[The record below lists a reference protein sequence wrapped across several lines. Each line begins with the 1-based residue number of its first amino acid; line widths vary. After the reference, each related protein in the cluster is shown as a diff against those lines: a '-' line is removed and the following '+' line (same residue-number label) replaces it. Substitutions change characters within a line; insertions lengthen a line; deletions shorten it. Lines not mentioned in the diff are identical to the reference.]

1 LTASVAAPAAEQET
15 SQTPPAGR
23 RFWFGLGIIT
33 LGALGWRIAYVLM
46 NVGRLQ
52 LNGDASYYHWQA
64 NDIADGKWFIDPVQ
78 LRILG
83 RVTESA
89 FHPPGYVMYLASVS
103 KFIGTSETTH
113 RIASCL
119 LGAGAVFVLG
129 CLARRVFASD
139 VAGWLAAILAAVYAH
154 LWINDE
160 MLMAESMYVLTI
172 SLAILCAYRFWDAPS
187 LTNAVLM
194 GLSTAFAATSRAEAL
209 ALFPLLIIP
218 FAFLRRER
226 SWPERLRL
234 AFAACLAGGLLLA
247 PWFLYNL
254 TRFEHPV
261 LMSNGVGSV
270 LMVANCERDNP
281 DGSRVSTY
289 DGTYAGYWSIQCA
302 LDLDERI
309 DAYFGREEADDLK
322 RELGQIPGTELA
334 VFGDESTHE
343 VAWRAV
349 GMEEMQ
355 RHAGELP
362 KVVVLRVL
370 RMWDLYR
377 PLQNIEPFNSYIEGR
392 GLWQSRLATAQYYP
406 LLGLSI
412 VGLVILRRRRVPI
425 LPFIAVAVSVTL
437 AAAMTF
443 GITRYRASVDAM
455 LPVLAAGAL
464 VTIGR
469 AIMARLDQRRATTTQ
484 RS

>member
-1 LTASVAAPAAEQET
+1 LAASVATPADERDT
-15 SQTPPAGR
+15 SHAPPADR
-23 RFWFGLGIIT
+23 RFWLVLGLIS
-33 LGALGWRIAYVLM
+33 LGALAWRIAYVLM

-89 FHPPGYVMYLASVS
+89 FHPPAYIVYLASVS

-139 VAGWLAAILAAVYAH
+139 MAGWLAAILAAAYAH

-187 LTNAVLM
+187 TMNAALM
-194 GLSTAFAATSRAEAL
+194 GLSTALAAASRAEAF
-209 ALFPLLIIP
+209 ALFPFLVIP
-218 FAFLRRER
+218 FALLRRDN
-226 SWPERLRL
+226 WGERLRVAL
-234 AFAACLAGGLLLA
+234 VACLAGGLLLA
-247 PWFLYNL
+247 PWIAFNL

-261 LMSNGVGSV
+261 LISNGAGSV
-270 LMVANCERDNP
+270 LMVANCERDNA

-309 DAYFGREEADDLK
+309 DAYFPRDRAESLK
-322 RELGQIPGTELA
+322 RQLGQIPGTELA

-349 GMEEMQ
+349 GLKEMR
-355 RHAGELP
+355 RHAGEMP

-370 RMWDLYR
+370 RMWDFYR
-377 PLQNIEPFNSYIEGR
+377 PLQNIEPLNSYIEGR

-406 LLGLSI
+406 LLALS
-412 VGLVILRRRRVPI
+412 VFGLVILRRRRVPI
-425 LPFIAVAVSVTL
+425 LPFLAVAASVTL

-469 AIMARLDQRRATTTQ
+469 TIKTRLEERRAPAPT
-484 RS
+484 S